1 LCLEGVDHSLFFFIY
16 LCTKQDV
23 MINSVRNTVLSILNK
38 NNYGYISPSDFNLFA
53 KQAQLEIFEEYFSK
67 YNDIVNMQN
76 VRRSGS
82 EYGDELKAIEEAMEV
97 FSRVSHLT
105 RSSSN
110 NYFLPSIVTT
120 GDDYY
125 LLNKVSCYT
134 DKLSTGTNTGISV
147 NFLVD
152 SAANFITDGIE
163 EDDIVANDDTGGVAV
178 VLEVSSATTLLL
190 SDDIFQSTGEEYS
203 IYNEST
209 VSESEKVNH
218 NRIDMLKQS
227 LLTAPSNKYPIYV
240 QNSTTLKVYPK
251 TINSDGQVWSQ
262 YFRYPSD
269 PKWTYIT
276 LISGEPAFDQTQP
289 DYKDFE
295 LPMDDEYKL
304 IAKIL
309 QYSGISIRE
318 ADVYTFAKREE
329 LEQSQQSQTTK

>member
-1 LCLEGVDHSLFFFIY
+1 
-16 LCTKQDV
+16 

-53 KQAQLEIFEEYFSK
+53 KQAQLEIFEDYFSK
-67 YNDIVNMQN
+67 YNDIINMQN

-105 RSSSN
+105 RSGGS

-134 DKLSTGTNTGISV
+134 DKLSTATNTGISPG
-147 NFLVD
+147 FLID
-152 SAANFITDGIE
+152 SAANFIADGIE
-163 EDDIVANDDTGGVAV
+163 EDDIVANDTTGDVAV
-178 VLEVSSATTLLL
+178 VLQVTSATTLFL
-190 SDDIFQSTGEEYS
+190 SVDIFTSIGDTYS
-203 IYNEST
+203 IYDEST

-227 LLTAPSNKYPIYV
+227 LLTSPSNKYPIYV
-240 QNSTTLKVYPK
+240 QNDNTLKVYPK
-251 TINSDGQVWSQ
+251 TISSAGQVWAQ

-276 LISGEPAFDQTQP
+276 LVSGEPAFDQTQS

-295 LPMDDEYKL
+295 LPLEDEYKL
-304 IAKIL
+304 ITKIL

-329 LEQSQQSQTTK
+329 LEQSQTQTTK

>member
-1 LCLEGVDHSLFFFIY
+1 
-16 LCTKQDV
+16 

-53 KQAQLEIFEEYFSK
+53 KQAQLEIFEDYFSK
-67 YNDIVNMQN
+67 YNDIINMQN

-105 RSSSN
+105 RSAGS

-134 DKLSTGTNTGISV
+134 DKLSTATNTGISTG
-147 NFLVD
+147 FLID
-152 SAANFITDGIE
+152 SAANFIADGIE
-163 EDDIVANDDTGGVAV
+163 EDDIVANDTTGDVAV
-178 VLEVSSATTLLL
+178 VLQVTSATTLFL
-190 SDDIFQSTGEEYS
+190 SVDIFTSIGDTYS
-203 IYNEST
+203 IYDEST

-227 LLTAPSNKYPIYV
+227 LLTSPSNKYPIYV
-240 QNSTTLKVYPK
+240 QNDNTLKVYPK
-251 TINSDGQVWSQ
+251 TISSAGQVWAQ

-276 LISGEPAFDQTQP
+276 LVSGEPAFDQTQS

-295 LPMDDEYKL
+295 LPLEDEYKL
-304 IAKIL
+304 ITKIL

-329 LEQSQQSQTTK
+329 LEQSQTQTTK

>member
-1 LCLEGVDHSLFFFIY
+1 
-16 LCTKQDV
+16 

-67 YNDIVNMQN
+67 YNDIINMQN
-76 VRRSGS
+76 MRRSGS
-82 EYGDELKAIEEAMEV
+82 EYGDELKATEEAIEV
-97 FSRVSHLT
+97 FSRVTHLT
-105 RSSSN
+105 RSGGS

-125 LLNKVSCYT
+125 LLNKVNCYT
-134 DKLSTGTNTGISV
+134 DKLSTGTNSGVSIS
-147 NFLVD
+147 FLID
-152 SAANFITDGIE
+152 STANFIADGIE
-163 EDDIVANDDTGGVAV
+163 EDDIVVNDTTGGVAIV
-178 VLEVSSATTLLL
+178 VEVSSATTLLL
-190 SDDIFQSTGEEYS
+190 SEDIFPDPNDTYS
-203 IYNEST
+203 IYDEST

-218 NRIDMLKQS
+218 NRVDMLKQS

-240 QNSTTLKVYPK
+240 QDSTTLKVFPK
-251 TINSDGQVWSQ
+251 TINSPGQVWAQ

-276 LISGEPAFDQTQP
+276 LISGEPAFDQTQS

-295 LPMDDEYKL
+295 LPLEDEYKL
-304 IAKIL
+304 ITKIL

-329 LEQSQQSQTTK
+329 LEQSQTQTTK

>member
-1 LCLEGVDHSLFFFIY
+1 
-16 LCTKQDV
+16 

-53 KQAQLEIFEEYFSK
+53 KQAQLEIFEDYFSK
-67 YNDIVNMQN
+67 YNDIINMQN

-105 RSSSN
+105 RSAGS

-134 DKLSTGTNTGISV
+134 DKLSTATNTGISPG
-147 NFLVD
+147 FLID
-152 SAANFITDGIE
+152 SAANFIADGIE
-163 EDDIVANDDTGGVAV
+163 EDDIVANDTTGDVAV
-178 VLEVSSATTLLL
+178 VLQITSATTLFL
-190 SDDIFQSTGEEYS
+190 SVDIFTSIGDTYS
-203 IYNEST
+203 IYDEST

-227 LLTAPSNKYPIYV
+227 LLTSPSNKYPIYV
-240 QNSTTLKVYPK
+240 QNDNTLKVYPK
-251 TINSDGQVWSQ
+251 TISSAGQVWAQ

-276 LISGEPAFDQTQP
+276 LVSGEPAFDQTQS

-295 LPMDDEYKL
+295 LPLEDEYKL
-304 IAKIL
+304 ITKIL

-329 LEQSQQSQTTK
+329 LEQSQTQTTK

>member
-1 LCLEGVDHSLFFFIY
+1 
-16 LCTKQDV
+16 

-53 KQAQLEIFEEYFSK
+53 KQAQLEIFEDYFSK
-67 YNDIVNMQN
+67 YNDIINMQN

-105 RSSSN
+105 RSGGS

-134 DKLSTGTNTGISV
+134 DKLSTATNTGTSPG
-147 NFLVD
+147 FLID
-152 SAANFITDGIE
+152 SAANFIEDGIE
-163 EDDIVANDDTGGVAV
+163 EDDIVANDTTGDVAV
-178 VLEVSSATTLLL
+178 VLQVTSATTLFL
-190 SDDIFQSTGEEYS
+190 SVDIFTSIGDTYS
-203 IYNEST
+203 IYDEST

-218 NRIDMLKQS
+218 NRVDMLKQS
-227 LLTAPSNKYPIYV
+227 LLTSPNNKYPIYV
-240 QNSTTLKVYPK
+240 QDSKTLKVYPK
-251 TINSDGQVWSQ
+251 TINSAGQVWAQ

-276 LISGEPAFDQTQP
+276 LVSGEPAFDQTQF

-295 LPMDDEYKL
+295 LPIEDEYKL
-304 IAKIL
+304 ITKIL

-329 LEQSQQSQTTK
+329 LEQSQSQTQTTK

>member
-1 LCLEGVDHSLFFFIY
+1 
-16 LCTKQDV
+16 
-23 MINSVRNTVLSILNK
+23 
-38 NNYGYISPSDFNLFA
+38 LFA
-53 KQAQLEIFEEYFSK
+53 KQAQLEIFEDYFSK
-67 YNDIVNMQN
+67 YNDIINMQN

-105 RSSSN
+105 RSGGS

-134 DKLSTGTNTGISV
+134 DKLSTATNTGISPG
-147 NFLVD
+147 FLID
-152 SAANFITDGIE
+152 SAANFIADGIE
-163 EDDIVANDDTGGVAV
+163 EDDIVANDTTGDVAV
-178 VLEVSSATTLLL
+178 VLQVNSATTLFL
-190 SDDIFQSTGEEYS
+190 SVDIFTSIGDTYS
-203 IYNEST
+203 IYDEST

-227 LLTAPSNKYPIYV
+227 LLTSPSNKYPIYV
-240 QNSTTLKVYPK
+240 QNDNTLKVYPK
-251 TINSDGQVWSQ
+251 TISSAGQVWAQ

-276 LISGEPAFDQTQP
+276 LVSGEPAFDQTQS

-295 LPMDDEYKL
+295 LPLEDEYKL
-304 IAKIL
+304 ITKIL

-329 LEQSQQSQTTK
+329 LEQSQTQTTK

>member
-1 LCLEGVDHSLFFFIY
+1 
-16 LCTKQDV
+16 
-23 MINSVRNTVLSILNK
+23 
-38 NNYGYISPSDFNLFA
+38 
-53 KQAQLEIFEEYFSK
+53 
-67 YNDIVNMQN
+67 MQN

-105 RSSSN
+105 RSAGS

-134 DKLSTGTNTGISV
+134 DKLSTATNTGISTG
-147 NFLVD
+147 FLID
-152 SAANFITDGIE
+152 SAANFIADGIE
-163 EDDIVANDDTGGVAV
+163 EDDIVANDTTGDVAV
-178 VLEVSSATTLLL
+178 VLQVTSATTLFL
-190 SDDIFQSTGEEYS
+190 SVDIFTSIGDTYS
-203 IYNEST
+203 IYDEST

-227 LLTAPSNKYPIYV
+227 LLTSPSNKYPIYV
-240 QNSTTLKVYPK
+240 QNDNTLKVYPK
-251 TINSDGQVWSQ
+251 TISSAGQVWAQ

-276 LISGEPAFDQTQP
+276 LVSGEPAFDQTQS
-289 DYKDFE
+289 DYRDFE
-295 LPMDDEYKL
+295 LPLEDEYKL
-304 IAKIL
+304 ITKIL

-329 LEQSQQSQTTK
+329 LEQSQTQTTK

>member
-1 LCLEGVDHSLFFFIY
+1 
-16 LCTKQDV
+16 

-53 KQAQLEIFEEYFSK
+53 KQAQLEIFEDYFSK
-67 YNDIVNMQN
+67 YNDIINMQN

-105 RSSSN
+105 RSGGS

-134 DKLSTGTNTGISV
+134 DKLSTATNTGISPG
-147 NFLVD
+147 FLID
-152 SAANFITDGIE
+152 SAANFIADGIE
-163 EDDIVANDDTGGVAV
+163 EDDIVANDTTGDVAV
-178 VLEVSSATTLLL
+178 VLQVNSATTLFL
-190 SDDIFQSTGEEYS
+190 SVDIFTSIGDTYS
-203 IYNEST
+203 IYDEST

-227 LLTAPSNKYPIYV
+227 LLTSPSNKYPIYV
-240 QNSTTLKVYPK
+240 QNDNTLKVYPK
-251 TINSDGQVWSQ
+251 TISSAGQVWAQ

-276 LISGEPAFDQTQP
+276 LVSGEPAFDQTQS

-295 LPMDDEYKL
+295 LPLEDEYKL
-304 IAKIL
+304 ITKIL

-329 LEQSQQSQTTK
+329 LEQSQTQTTK

>member
-1 LCLEGVDHSLFFFIY
+1 
-16 LCTKQDV
+16 

-53 KQAQLEIFEEYFSK
+53 KQAQLEIFEDYFSQ
-67 YNDIVNMQN
+67 YNNIINMQN
-76 VRRSGS
+76 MRRSGS

-97 FSRVSHLT
+97 FSKISHLT
-105 RSSSN
+105 KSN
-110 NYFLPSIVTT
+110 GSNYFLPSIITT
-120 GDDYY
+120 GDNYY

-134 DKLSTGTNTGISV
+134 DKLSTATNTGISPD
-147 NFLVD
+147 FLID
-152 SAANFITDGIE
+152 SAANFIADGIE
-163 EDDIVANDDTGGVAV
+163 EDDIVANDTTGDVAV
-178 VLEVSSATTLLL
+178 VLQVSSATTLLL
-190 SDDIFQSTGEEYS
+190 SSDIFTSIGDTYS
-203 IYNEST
+203 IYDEST

-240 QNSTTLKVYPK
+240 QDFNTLKVYPK
-251 TINSDGQVWSQ
+251 TINSPGQVWAQ

-276 LISGEPAFDQTQP
+276 LISGEPAFDQTQV

-295 LPMDDEYKL
+295 LPLEDEYKL

-329 LEQSQQSQTTK
+329 LEQSQTQITK

>member
-1 LCLEGVDHSLFFFIY
+1 
-16 LCTKQDV
+16 

-53 KQAQLEIFEEYFSK
+53 KQAQLEIFEDYFSK
-67 YNDIVNMQN
+67 YNDIINMQN

-105 RSSSN
+105 RSGGS

-134 DKLSTGTNTGISV
+134 DKLSTATNTGISTG
-147 NFLVD
+147 FLID
-152 SAANFITDGIE
+152 SAANFIADGIE
-163 EDDIVANDDTGGVAV
+163 EDDIVANDTTGDVAV
-178 VLEVSSATTLLL
+178 VLQVNSATTLFL
-190 SDDIFQSTGEEYS
+190 SVDIFTSIGDTYS
-203 IYNEST
+203 IYDEST

-227 LLTAPSNKYPIYV
+227 LLTSPSNKYPIYV
-240 QNSTTLKVYPK
+240 QNDNTLKVYPK
-251 TINSDGQVWSQ
+251 TISSAGQVWAQ

-276 LISGEPAFDQTQP
+276 LVSGEPAFDQTQS

-295 LPMDDEYKL
+295 LPLEDEYKL
-304 IAKIL
+304 ITKIL

-329 LEQSQQSQTTK
+329 LEQSQTQTTK

>member
-1 LCLEGVDHSLFFFIY
+1 
-16 LCTKQDV
+16 

-53 KQAQLEIFEEYFSK
+53 KQAQLEIFEDYFSK
-67 YNDIVNMQN
+67 YNDIINMQN

-105 RSSSN
+105 RSGGS

-134 DKLSTGTNTGISV
+134 DKLSTATNTGISTG
-147 NFLVD
+147 FLID
-152 SAANFITDGIE
+152 SAANFIADGIE
-163 EDDIVANDDTGGVAV
+163 EDDIVANDTTGDVAV
-178 VLEVSSATTLLL
+178 VLQVTSATTLFL
-190 SDDIFQSTGEEYS
+190 SVDIFTSIGDTYS
-203 IYNEST
+203 IYDEST

-227 LLTAPSNKYPIYV
+227 LLTSPSNKYPIYV
-240 QNSTTLKVYPK
+240 QNNTTLKVYPK
-251 TINSDGQVWSQ
+251 TISSAGQVWAQ

-276 LISGEPAFDQTQP
+276 LVSGEPAFDQTQS

-295 LPMDDEYKL
+295 LPLEDEYKL
-304 IAKIL
+304 ITKIL

-329 LEQSQQSQTTK
+329 LEQSQTQTTK